1 MLKKIISSCTIF
13 FVLSLFTACDD
24 SDNTTSAYVNTPSVN
39 KGSFADERDGKTY
52 RTVTIGYQ
60 TWMAE
65 NLDYEMMNDSYCYE
79 YNPDYC
85 SKYGRLYN
93 SIGLRY
99 VCPSGWHLPS
109 ASEWGR
115 LFNYIVNY
123 DSIKTL
129 NFEEKISYALMHASF
144 VKREGGGVD
153 SLNKILKEG
162 YESSITV
169 DMFGFSAL
177 AAGMNRDGV
186 YRYEGE
192 LAVFWATDGCV
203 TVPYLYWPDSFCE
216 SIVMASVRC
225 IQGPAPKPI
234 DDYDY

>member
-1 MLKKIISSCTIF
+1 MLKKNLCLGIVAV
-13 FVLSLFTACDD
+13 VLTVLFACDD
-24 SDNTTSAYVNTPSVN
+24 SGNTTSASVNTPSVT

-109 ASEWGR
+109 ASEWGG
-115 LFNYIVNY
+115 LFSYIANY
-123 DSIKTL
+123 DSIKKTL
-129 NFEEKISYALMHASF
+129 NFEEKISAALMHASF
-144 VKREGGGVD
+144 VERQGGSVD
-153 SLNKILKEG
+153 TLNKILKEG
-162 YESSITV
+162 YGSSITV

-186 YRYEGE
+186 YLSEGK

-203 TVPYLYWPDSFCE
+203 TIPYIPYSYTLDSFCE

-225 IQGPAPKPI
+225 IQGPA
-234 DDYDY
+234 YDY